1 MNLEEIESFCPTD
14 QQEWRDWLANN
25 HNKQQSVWLVLY
37 KAKSGKLNLSWS
49 DAVDEA
55 LCFGWIDSIRKPIDE
70 EKFVQFFS
78 KRKPN
83 SNWSRI
89 NKQKIERLFAK
100 GKMTAAGINSIEI
113 AKENGSWTILDDI
126 EDLVIP
132 HDLETELA
140 SHSVANE
147 FFQGLSKSIK
157 KQILYWLAS
166 AKREETRNKRLQTI
180 ISETSQRK
188 IPNGFR

>member
-89 NKQKIERLFAK
+89 NKQKIERLFAE

>member
-83 SNWSRI
+83 SNWSKI

-140 SHSVANE
+140 NHSVANE